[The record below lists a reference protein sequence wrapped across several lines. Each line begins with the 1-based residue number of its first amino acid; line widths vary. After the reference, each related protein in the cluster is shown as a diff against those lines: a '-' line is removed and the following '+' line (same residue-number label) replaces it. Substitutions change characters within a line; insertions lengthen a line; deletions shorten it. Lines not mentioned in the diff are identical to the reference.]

1 MCSLAHYQ
9 HVLKNSLKSVHNF
22 PSYFANRRTDK
33 HWLSHYLL
41 GRGNAK
47 QWRAYLLEFP
57 KVFFFFILS
66 TLLLLKFPLS
76 GSLYQTEGTSCFG
89 EVIAGQQWA
98 RGCKLKPT
106 QHMRKDKLLVGVAA
120 VPSIIPCKN
129 FGWNTEKSLSDCDT
143 DVLKNYHCSQ
153 TRRLESSQTDNFM
166 D

>member
-9 HVLKNSLKSVHNF
+9 RVLRISLKSVHNF
-22 PSYFANRRTDK
+22 PRYFANRRTDK

-47 QWRAYLLEFP
+47 HWRAYLLEFP
-57 KVFFFFILS
+57 KVFFSFFQLS
-66 TLLLLKFPLS
+66 LKFPLS
-76 GSLYQTEGTSCFG
+76 GSPHQTEGRSRFG
-89 EVIAGQQWA
+89 DVMAGQQWA
-98 RGCKLKPT
+98 RGCNLKPT
-106 QHMRKDKLLVGVAA
+106 QHMRKDELLVGVAA

-129 FGWNTEKSLSDCDT
+129 FGWNTEKSLSDSDT

-153 TRRLESSQTDNFM
+153 TRRLESGQTDNFM

>member
-1 MCSLAHYQ
+1 MI
-9 HVLKNSLKSVHNF
+9 SLKSVHNF
-22 PSYFANRRTDK
+22 QTYFANRRVDK

-47 QWRAYLLEFP
+47 QGQAYLL
-57 KVFFFFILS
+57 KYQKFFSPIPS
-66 TLLLLKFPLS
+66 TLFSLTFPC
-76 GSLYQTEGTSCFG
+76 SLTLNQTEGSSCFG
-89 EVIAGQQWA
+89 DVKARRQCG

-129 FGWNTEKSLSDCDT
+129 FGRNTEKSLSDCDT

-153 TRRLESSQTDNFM
+153 TRRLESGQTDNFM